1 MGYIGPK
8 PTDAPLTSADLED
21 GIVTTAKIVNS
32 AVTTAKVAD
41 ANITVSKILDS
52 NVTSG
57 KINDTA
63 VTTAKLAADSVTNA
77 KTEFT
82 PGLTIK
88 GDGSSADGK
97 LVLNCSQNSHG
108 VGIQGPPHSAGQSYT
123 LTLPQ
128 SITNNYYLKTDGSG
142 NLSFAAVDTY
152 TSDLPTI
159 ASLTPSVIPNGATA
173 VVIAG
178 TNFVSVPVVEAINAS
193 TGAIT
198 AASVSFT
205 SSTSITATFTLPT
218 DGTYYVRI
226 ENNNGL
232 AVRTSSA
239 DLTVSD
245 DPAWVTA
252 AGSLGTFAGN
262 VAVGTINL
270 VATDAVSFAVTT
282 GAVTAG
288 LTFTTGVGTATITG
302 TQTAHS
308 VAATDSFSVTATDAE
323 GQTAVRA
330 FTISYSFGATGGA
343 GFC

>member
-1 MGYIGPK
+1 MAYIG
-8 PTDAPLTSADLED
+8 TAPANAALTSADISD
-21 GIVTTAKIVNS
+21 GIVTAPKIATDAVETVKVKDLN
-32 AVTTAKVAD
+32 VTT
-41 ANITVSKILDS
+41 
-52 NVTSG
+52 G
-57 KINDTA
+57 
-63 VTTAKLAADSVTNA
+63 KLAADAVTNA

-82 PGLTIK
+82 PGLVIK

-142 NLSFAAVDTY
+142 NLSFAAVATY
-152 TSDLPTI
+152 TDDLPTI
-159 ASLTPSVIPNGATA
+159 TSLTPSVIPNDATA

-178 TNFVSVPVVEAINAS
+178 TNFVSIPVVEAINSS

-198 AASVSFT
+198 VATSVSFT
-205 SSTSITATFTLPT
+205 SATSITATFTLPT
-218 DGTYYVRI
+218 DGTYYVRV

-232 AVRTSSA
+232 AVRTSTAS
-239 DLTVSD
+239 LTVSD

-252 AGSLGTFAGN
+252 AGTLGTFAGN
-262 VAVGTINL
+262 TSVGTINL

-302 TQTAHS
+302 TQTAHTT
-308 VAATDSFSVTATDAE
+308 AATDSFSVTATDAE

-330 FTISYSFGATGGA
+330 FTITYSFGATGGA
-343 GFC
+343 QFN

>member
-1 MGYIGPK
+1 MAYIGTAPA
-8 PTDAPLTSADLED
+8 DAALTSADISD
-21 GIVTTAKIVNS
+21 GIITAPKIATDAVETVKVKDLNVTT
-32 AVTTAKVAD
+32 
-41 ANITVSKILDS
+41 
-52 NVTSG
+52 G
-57 KINDTA
+57 
-63 VTTAKLAADSVTNA
+63 KLAADAVTNA

-97 LVLNCSQNSHG
+97 ITLNCSQNTHG
-108 VGIQGPPHSAGQSYT
+108 VSIQGPPHSAAQSYT

-128 SITNNYYLKTDGSG
+128 SITNNYFLKTDGSG
-142 NLSFAAVDTY
+142 NLSFAAVATY

-178 TNFVSVPVVEAINAS
+178 TNFVSIPVVEAINAS

-198 AASVSFT
+198 PASVSFT
-205 SSTSITATFTLPT
+205 SVTSITATFTLPT
-218 DGTYYVRI
+218 DGTYYVRV

-252 AGSLGTFAGN
+252 SGSLGTYAG
-262 VAVGTINL
+262 ASAISTINL

-282 GAVTAG
+282 GSVTAG

-302 TQTAHS
+302 TQTAHAT
-308 VAATDSFSVTATDAE
+308 AATDPFTVTATDAE
-323 GQTAVRA
+323 GQTSARA
-330 FTISYSFGATGGA
+330 FTISWSFGATGG
-343 GFC
+343 GQFN